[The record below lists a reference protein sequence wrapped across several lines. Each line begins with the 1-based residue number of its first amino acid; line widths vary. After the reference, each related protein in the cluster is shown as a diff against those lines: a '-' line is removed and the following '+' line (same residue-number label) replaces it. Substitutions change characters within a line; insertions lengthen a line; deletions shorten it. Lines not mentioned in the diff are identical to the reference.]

1 MEEGPAKT
9 SRAQR
14 ATFSSTADRS
24 FSSEPLEEEVEEGH
38 EEVAED
44 DDKFDIDDSSADAS
58 TDEQNATISVQTE
71 QSAAEFALRATKARE
86 VASQTDSELDVA
98 ATALRHTLTP
108 RCSRSARSKSRSKS
122 KSKSRSKSGL
132 RSGVDTPGRFA
143 GPTHLPPHLS
153 SHLPDHYHSEFT
165 SEASSP
171 TISDASDDSL
181 SNMDHV
187 QRGTR
192 DDLHSAQQYFSGR
205 SRIPRDRDFDDN
217 LQTPTIPDS
226 VSDRRSHHQPRVSAR
241 EDDHQNRHAFAVW
254 GNDETDSGTS
264 DSDP

>member
-9 SRAQR
+9 GRVQR
-14 ATFSSTADRS
+14 ATFSSTADGS
-24 FSSEPLEEEVEEGH
+24 LSSAPLEEEVEESN

-58 TDEQNATISVQTE
+58 NDEQNATTHVQNE
-71 QSAAEFALRATKARE
+71 QSAAEFVTGAIKAQE
-86 VASQTDSELDVA
+86 AASQTDSELEVA
-98 ATALRHTLTP
+98 AAALRHTLTP
-108 RCSRSARSKSRSKS
+108 KCSRSAKSR
-122 KSKSRSKSGL
+122 SRSKSGL
-132 RSGVDTPGRFA
+132 HSGVDTPGRFA
-143 GPTHLPPHLS
+143 GPTHSPPHLQ
-153 SHLPDHYHSEFT
+153 DHYNSAFT
-165 SEASSP
+165 SEIPSP

-181 SNMDHV
+181 TNMDHA
-187 QRGTR
+187 QRGAR

-226 VSDRRSHHQPRVSAR
+226 VSDRRSHPHPRVSVR
-241 EDDHQNRHAFAVW
+241 EDAHQNHHAFAVW

-264 DSDP
+264 DSDL